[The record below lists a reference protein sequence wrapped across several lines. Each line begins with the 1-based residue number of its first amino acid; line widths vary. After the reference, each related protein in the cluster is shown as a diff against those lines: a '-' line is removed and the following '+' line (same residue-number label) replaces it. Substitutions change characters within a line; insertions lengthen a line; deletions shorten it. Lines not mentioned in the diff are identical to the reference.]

1 MPSRRRFPLLPSRS
15 APATW
20 AGAICVLGV
29 LLAAARPARAD
40 ENLLRGPHPFRRD
53 NQLSVHVLVA
63 SGRADTMSGT
73 KLAFDYDYKLTGGW
87 SPLWLDLAVN
97 AQHGACSSAPSAS
110 ACSPDSGDVYETL
123 GGVRW
128 MFVTPL
134 PLVPYVGASAG
145 FVFAFPN
152 GASAASGLAFRAV
165 GGANY
170 FFFDWLGVGGQVGY
184 SLGGLGYDS
193 TFKGSH
199 TYAVLDFGGGLV
211 FQF

>member
-1 MPSRRRFPLLPSRS
+1 V
-15 APATW
+15 
-20 AGAICVLGV
+20 GQ
-29 LLAAARPARAD
+29 LLAAGPAPDD
-40 ENLLRGPHPFRRD
+40 ENLLRGPHPFRRE
-53 NQLSVHVLVA
+53 NQVSAHVLYA

-73 KLAFDYDYKLTGGW
+73 KLAFDYNFKLTSGGGW

-110 ACSPDSGDVYETL
+110 ACQPDTGDTYETL

-134 PLVPYVGASAG
+134 PLVPYVGAAAG

-152 GASAASGLAFRAV
+152 GANAASGLAFRAV

-170 FFFDWLGVGGQVGY
+170 FFFDGLGVGGQVGY
-184 SLGGLGYDS
+184 SLGGLSYDS

-199 TYAVLDFGGGLV
+199 TYAVLDFGGGV
-211 FQF
+211 IFQF